1 MPNKQPLFI
10 FTEYKMIMKTV
21 CTILIAISILSCNSI
36 SNKESGN
43 SANRNIAAERTNVN
57 PDPVKTYSE
66 TVKSFA
72 TIDEFKISVFET
84 KQTFNYLIKIEY
96 KNIEEEDTLR
106 VPDIGILPSVEIEK
120 GDSIRPSCIVGF
132 LDQDKQFKES
142 KLIYFDDDKL
152 KVHVLKHYAVFT
164 AQDSAK

>member
-1 MPNKQPLFI
+1 MKRVLSILFAV
-10 FTEYKMIMKTV
+10 F
-21 CTILIAISILSCNSI
+21 ILSCNSNDNGASNGSVSDKNI
-36 SNKESGN
+36 S
-43 SANRNIAAERTNVN
+43 AERSSVN
-57 PDPVKTYSE
+57 PNPVKTYSE

-72 TIDEFKISVFET
+72 TTDEFKVSVFET

-96 KNIEEEDTLR
+96 KNIEEKDTLR
-106 VPDIGILPSVEIEK
+106 VPDIGIMPSVEIFK